1 MKSKEESKKKED
13 NSTNERTKTII
24 PNFLDSAVIIAIIT
38 GILYLISFFYL
49 KGFFSYYGLTDVEI
63 DFSLFRVLKVCLEI
77 LQPLLCWILVYS
89 VLALVLVK
97 MQNNPSINTF
107 FYTLWVFMLSLLFL
121 RTSLYETKKLMSI
134 FYLVLGIALIAFLV
148 LGFIINNCLP
158 DKYKEIILNFVEIK
172 ENKVFI
178 YIYKILCFLG
188 AIITIVSFIPKY
200 GYNEAKIKNDYLF
213 DSQNQR
219 ILIYQDNE
227 KSVFLPKKE
236 NGNFEKK
243 YIIVS
248 TSDLSNILL
257 EHYEQTIQF
266 ENKDVNG
273 KN

>member
-1 MKSKEESKKKED
+1 MRSEKEENTKKM
-13 NSTNERTKTII
+13 II

-134 FYLVLGIALIAFLV
+134 FYLVLGIALIASLV
-148 LGFIINNCLP
+148 LGFIISNCLP

-172 ENKVFI
+172 EDII
-178 YIYKILCFLG
+178 YIYKILWFLG
-188 AIITIVSFIPKY
+188 AIITIVGFIPKY

-227 KSVFLPKKE
+227 KSVFLPKNE
-236 NGNFEKK
+236 GGNFEKK
-243 YIIVS
+243 YIIVNS
-248 TSDLSNILL
+248 SDLSNLLL

-266 ENKDVNG
+266 ENKDG
-273 KN
+273 DGRD